1 MDAKFLS
8 HSRSPFSTLSHR
20 RHTCKPVCTP
30 IHAVLTRPSQNIT
43 QEARKTSVY
52 NDKWFDLI
60 AINHLSQ
67 SVQAA
72 TGLRN
77 GMSGYE
83 SLVEAARVASQKFN
97 PIQQREVVIEALER
111 AFPRPI
117 LYLISGLSL
126 LFMYNCTFVNFA
138 SKPIHTY
145 SRFPKQICR
154 SNVFKLIRFQI
165 RTLLPPSKF
174 AREYFA
180 AFTTVFFAW
189 LVGPCEVRESEAD
202 GRREMN
208 IVHIKKCRFLEET
221 NCVGMCTNLCKIPSQ
236 TFIKDSF
243 GIPVNMV
250 PNFEDMSCQMIFGQ
264 EPLDLTDDP
273 ALKQPCYKLCKAKQK
288 HGMKCSS

>member
-20 RHTCKPVCTP
+20 RHTCKPACTP
-30 IHAVLTRPSQNIT
+30 IHAVLTRPSPNIA

-52 NDKWFDLI
+52 NDRWFDLI

-97 PIQQREVVIEALER
+97 PIQQREVVIKALER

-117 LYLISGLSL
+117 LYL
-126 LFMYNCTFVNFA
+126 
-138 SKPIHTY
+138 
-145 SRFPKQICR
+145 
-154 SNVFKLIRFQI
+154 I

-264 EPLDLTDDP
+264 DPLDLTDDP

-288 HGMKCSS
+288 HSMKCSS

>member
-117 LYLISGLSL
+117 LYL
-126 LFMYNCTFVNFA
+126 
-138 SKPIHTY
+138 
-145 SRFPKQICR
+145 
-154 SNVFKLIRFQI
+154 I